1 MRAQMTQHA
10 IALCILYQSLLAV
23 AGDDG
28 AHLTTINSLGGAQL
42 GALRFNPA
50 RLLMC
55 KAGFCHRD
63 SVSHLMPARS
73 QGYGG

>member
-10 IALCILYQSLLAV
+10 IALCIFYQSLLAV

-28 AHLTTINSLGGAQL
+28 AHLTTINSLGAQL
-42 GALRFNPA
+42 GVLRFNPA
-50 RLLMC
+50 RLLMS
-55 KAGFCHRD
+55 KARFCHRD